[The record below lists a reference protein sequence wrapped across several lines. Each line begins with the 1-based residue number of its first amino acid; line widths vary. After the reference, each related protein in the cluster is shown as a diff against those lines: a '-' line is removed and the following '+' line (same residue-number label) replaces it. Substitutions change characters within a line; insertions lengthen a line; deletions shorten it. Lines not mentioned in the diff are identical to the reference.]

1 MAQKMIGMKQKITSD
16 FALAVLGNASGADN
30 GVLGPTALYS
40 DLPNLISVTQTR
52 TVGGIATTN
61 AFWKNG
67 VKAIASV
74 GGGGDL
80 DRPLVMR
87 RSMVDALLD
96 QMAYAEATNDY
107 MILATQGAWQY
118 YDDLMYADS
127 NSGGAQGAFGT
138 NSQYDAAGIL
148 NKAFQGSPM
157 LWDPSVTVP
166 YGAAAS
172 TEAFYFIHRPSYK
185 VSIRGEKNFLFK
197 GWEPPRVHD
206 TPKAYTA
213 LLTVRYTPV
222 VCARRPHLVCYNLPA
237 NPS

>member
-1 MAQKMIGMKQKITSD
+1 MKRTHWRKRTLGA
-16 FALAVLGNASGADN
+16 ALAILLASFIAAPAQSQSVEEFYAGK
-30 GVLGPTALYS
+30 ALTFY
-40 DLPNLISVTQTR
+40 I
-52 TVGGIATTN
+52 G
-61 AFWKNG
+61 F
-67 VKAIASV
+67 SV

-96 QMAYAEATNDY
+96 QMAFAEVTNDY
-107 MILATQGAWQY
+107 LVLASQGAWQY

-138 NSQYDAAGIL
+138 VAQYDAAGIL
-148 NKAFQGSPM
+148 NKAFEGSPM

-166 YGAAAS
+166 YGATAS

-197 GWEPPRVHD
+197 GWEDPRVHD
-206 TPKAYTA
+206 SPKTFSA

-222 VCARRPHLVCYNLPA
+222 VNARRPHLVCYNLPA
-237 NPS
+237 NPN